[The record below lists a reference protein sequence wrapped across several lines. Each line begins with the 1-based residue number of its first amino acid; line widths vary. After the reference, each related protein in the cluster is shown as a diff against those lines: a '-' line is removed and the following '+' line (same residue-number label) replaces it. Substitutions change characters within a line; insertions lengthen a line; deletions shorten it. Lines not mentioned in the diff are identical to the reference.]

1 MDTRDISERTYKAIL
16 EEAEL
21 AHHDLA
27 LQFGLLTKI
36 CTDEEDYIGKAGQ
49 LTKLMLQYPEEDI
62 DAIFLTDPLTKEQF
76 HQVLHKIS
84 YNIAEL

>member
-1 MDTRDISERTYKAIL
+1 MDTRDISELTYKAIL
-16 EEAEL
+16 EEAEV

-27 LQFGLLTKI
+27 LQFGLLAKI
-36 CTDEEDYIGKAGQ
+36 CTDEEDYIEKARQ
-49 LTKLMLQYPEEDI
+49 LAKLMLQYPEEDI
-62 DAIFLTDPLTKEQF
+62 DAIFLADPLTKEQF